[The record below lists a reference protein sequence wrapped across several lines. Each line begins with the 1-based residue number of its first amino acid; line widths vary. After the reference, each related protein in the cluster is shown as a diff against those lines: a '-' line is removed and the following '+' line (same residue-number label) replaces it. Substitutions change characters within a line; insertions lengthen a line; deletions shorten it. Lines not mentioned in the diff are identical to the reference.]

1 MELDKMSNEL
11 TLKNKY
17 KRIFRSTV
25 EKKSAERVP
34 LLPDFKMDG
43 KATRK
48 SCVTGVRA
56 DR

>member
-56 DR
+56 DT